1 MHLRKIK
8 LLRCFYKGGAIL
20 FSFNNY
26 ILATSLEN
34 AYTELLK
41 SKKNLI
47 LGGTSYLRMGN
58 MNYNTA
64 IDLSNL
70 PLSYIK
76 EERDY
81 IHIGAMTNF
90 RELETDPLLNF
101 YFDGVI
107 PNSIK
112 SILGVQFRRNVTVGA
127 TVFSKYGFS
136 DLITAL
142 LSLDTTVVLY
152 KFGEISLEKFL
163 DEEEIRRDILVEI
176 KIKKENL
183 NTSFKSIRKSKTD
196 YAILNLS
203 LSKNENGKFKIS
215 VGARPARAKLA
226 YRTMKYLDSSQDTIN
241 YDIICDLLVSELDFN
256 SNLRGSEEY
265 RRGMAKALLIKA
277 LGEVL

>member
-1 MHLRKIK
+1 
-8 LLRCFYKGGAIL
+8 L
-20 FSFNNY
+20 FTFNNY
-26 ILATSLEN
+26 ISATSLDE
-34 AYTELLK
+34 AYSELLK

-70 PLSYIK
+70 SLSYIK
-76 EERDY
+76 EIGDY

-90 RELETDPLLNF
+90 RDLETDPLLNF

-107 PNSIK
+107 PNSVK

-142 LSLDTTVVLY
+142 LALDTIVVLHN
-152 KFGEISLEKFL
+152 FGEISLEKFL
-163 DEEEIRRDILVEI
+163 EEEQIRRDILVEI

-183 NTSFKSIRKSKTD
+183 NATFKSIRKSKTD
-196 YAILNLS
+196 YAILNLA
-203 LSKNENGKFKIS
+203 LSRNANGKFRIA

-226 YRTMKYLDSSQDTIN
+226 HRTMKYLDSSKEIIN
-241 YDIICDLLVSELDFN
+241 YEIICDLLASELDFG

-265 RRGMAKALLIKA
+265 RSGMAKALLIKA